1 MSQQLEFESHIN
13 TLEARIRELR
23 LTASDSDIDV
33 ADEIE
38 KLSTKVEAG
47 LKQTY
52 QKLTPWQK
60 VEVSRHELRPHAQ
73 DYIDHLITD
82 YQPLAGDRAFAEDCA
97 IVGGMGYF
105 RNKPCMVIGHEKGRD
120 TRGRI
125 KHNFGMPRPEGFRKA
140 RRLID
145 LAGKFHLPII
155 SFIDTAGAYP
165 GLDAEAR
172 GQAEAI
178 ARSIQACIRVP
189 SPFVSVITGEGGSGG
204 AIAIAAADRLLML
217 EHAVYSVISPE
228 GCASILWRDATHR
241 ETAAKSLQV
250 TAQSLKELGITDEI
264 IPEPVGAAHR
274 DHATTF
280 ERVGDAIE
288 QHLNALGSLS
298 PENLIAARWQRYL
311 KLHAA

>member
-1 MSQQLEFESHIN
+1 MSQKLEFEANVN
-13 TLEARIRELR
+13 TLEARIRELH
-23 LTASDSDIDV
+23 LTASDGDIDV
-33 ADEIE
+33 AEEIE
-38 KLSTKVEAG
+38 KLSVKVDAG
-47 LKQTY
+47 LKSVY

-60 VEVSRHELRPHAQ
+60 VEVSRHEARPHAQ

-105 RNKPCMVIGHEKGRD
+105 RDTPCMVIGHEKGRD

-145 LAGKFHLPII
+145 LAGKFNLPVI

-178 ARSIQACIRVP
+178 ARSIQACIRVK

-204 AIAIAAADRLLML
+204 AMAIAAADRLLML
-217 EHAVYSVISPE
+217 EHAIYSVISPE
-228 GCASILWRDATHR
+228 GCASILWRDASNR
-241 ETAAKSLQV
+241 EVAAKSLQV
-250 TAQSLKELGITDEI
+250 TAQSLEELKIADEV
-264 IPEPVGAAHR
+264 IPEPIGAAHR
-274 DHATTF
+274 DHPTTF
-280 ERVGDAIE
+280 ARVGDAIE
-288 QHLNALGSLS
+288 KHLNDLASLS
-298 PENLIAARWQRYL
+298 SEDLIASRWQRYL
-311 KLHAA
+311 KLNAA